1 MDGSKISLNEDK
13 TKGEDNKDKE
23 SDIPPKKRGFPK
35 RLKKFIAEDEQ
46 KNTKKKKTVTEINE
60 QLEEGFIINVQGMIE
75 LGEFFDGDIINCKYD
90 IEFGQ
95 DWELLNGLKT
105 NQSQQAC
112 RTEGKDNFFIWNMP
126 FEVCLRS
133 TNPSGWPQ
141 LVVSCYGPDWFGR
154 EVLKAYGVCYF
165 PTTKGSHERTLRMF
179 SIKSSSGFI
188 EAIGIFLGQKAEILN
203 APPNVLST
211 GEGREVIR
219 AQSEGIVKAKFNINI
234 TNMEYFGYN
243 Q

>member
-60 QLEEGFIINVQGMIE
+60 QLEEGFILNVQGMIE

-165 PTTKGSHERTLRMF
+165 PTTKGFHERTLHMF

-203 APPNVLST
+203 APNVLST

>member
-60 QLEEGFIINVQGMIE
+60 QLEEGFILNVQGMIE

-112 RTEGKDNFFIWNMP
+112 RTEGKDNFFIWNIP

-165 PTTKGSHERTLRMF
+165 PTTKGSHERTLHMF

-203 APPNVLST
+203 APNVLST

-219 AQSEGIVKAKFNINI
+219 AESEGSIKVKFNVHI
-234 TNMEYFGYN
+234 TNMDCFGYN
-243 Q
+243 L

>member
-46 KNTKKKKTVTEINE
+46 KNTKKKKTITEINE
-60 QLEEGFIINVQGMIE
+60 QLEEGFILNVQGMIE

-165 PTTKGSHERTLRMF
+165 PTTKGSHERTLHMF

-203 APPNVLST
+203 APNVLST

>member
-1 MDGSKISLNEDK
+1 MESNSKSINE
-13 TKGEDNKDKE
+13 EQNIDNQE
-23 SDIPPKKRGFPK
+23 LPKKKGFPK
-35 RLKKFIAEDEQ
+35 RLKRITTSDLE
-46 KNTKKKKTVTEINE
+46 KNKIGQITDINK
-60 QLEEGFIINVQGMIE
+60 QLEEGFLMNVQGMIE
-75 LGEFFDGDIINCKYD
+75 LGNFFEGDCINCKYD

-112 RTEGKDNFFIWNMP
+112 KTEGQENNFVWNMP

-133 TNPSGWPQ
+133 TNPSGWPR
-141 LVVSCYGPDWFGR
+141 LVLSCYSPDFFGR

-165 PTTKGSHERTLRMF
+165 PTTNGSHERTLYMF
-179 SIKSSSGFI
+179 SPTSSSEIINMLGV
-188 EAIGIFLGQKAEILN
+188 FLGQKAEIIN
-203 APPNVLST
+203 APYVLST

-219 AQSEGIVKAKFNINI
+219 AQSEGIVEVKFNVRI
-234 TNMEYFGYN
+234 TNMECFGYN

>member
-1 MDGSKISLNEDK
+1 MEASSKISINEDK
-13 TKGEDNKDKE
+13 DKDKDTD
-23 SDIPPKKRGFPK
+23 SDIIPKKKGF
-35 RLKKFIAEDEQ
+35 
-46 KNTKKKKTVTEINE
+46 TKKLKRITNEDGHKKTKMKIITGINE

-75 LGEFFDGDIINCKYD
+75 LGEFFEGDVINCKYD

-95 DWELLNGLKT
+95 DWELINGFKS

-112 RTEGKDNFFIWNMP
+112 KTEGQDNYFVWNMP
-126 FEVCLRS
+126 FEVSLRS

-141 LVVSCYGPDWFGR
+141 LVVSCYTPDFFGR
-154 EVLKAYGVCYF
+154 EVLKAYGVSYF
-165 PTTKGSHERTLRMF
+165 PTTKGSHERTLHMF
-179 SIKSSSGFI
+179 SVKSSSGLI
-188 EAIGIFLGQKAEILN
+188 EAIGVFLGQKAEILN
-203 APPNVLST
+203 APEVLST

-219 AQSEGIVKAKFNINI
+219 AKSEGTIKAKFNVNI

>member
-60 QLEEGFIINVQGMIE
+60 QLEEGFILNVKGMIE
-75 LGEFFDGDIINCKYD
+75 IRRILWWDIINCKYD

-165 PTTKGSHERTLRMF
+165 PTTKGSHERTLHMF

-203 APPNVLST
+203 APNVLST

>member
-1 MDGSKISLNEDK
+1 MEGSKITLNEDK
-13 TKGEDNKDKE
+13 DKDKE
-23 SDIPPKKRGFPK
+23 SEEMVPKKRGFPK
-35 RLKKFIAEDEQ
+35 RLKKFTADEEE
-46 KNTKKKKTVTEINE
+46 KRLKKKKIVTDINE
-60 QLEEGFIINVQGMIE
+60 QLEEGFILNVQGMIE
-75 LGEFFDGDIINCKYD
+75 LGEFFDGDVINCKYD

-95 DWELLNGLKT
+95 DWELLHGLKS
-105 NQSQQAC
+105 NVSQQAC
-112 RTEGKDNFFIWNMP
+112 RTEGKDNYIIFNMP

-141 LVVSCYGPDWFGR
+141 LVVSCYTPDFFGR

-165 PTTKGSHERTLRMF
+165 PTTKGSHERTLHMF
-179 SIKSSSGFI
+179 SVKSSSGLI
-188 EAIGIFLGQKAEILN
+188 EAIGVFLGQKAEILN
-203 APPNVLST
+203 APNVLST

>member
-46 KNTKKKKTVTEINE
+46 KNTKKKKTATEINE
-60 QLEEGFIINVQGMIE
+60 QLEEGFILNVQGMIE

-165 PTTKGSHERTLRMF
+165 PTTKGSHERTLHMF

-203 APPNVLST
+203 APNVLST

>member
-13 TKGEDNKDKE
+13 TKEEDNKDKE

-35 RLKKFIAEDEQ
+35 RLKKFIAEDDQ

-60 QLEEGFIINVQGMIE
+60 QLEEGFILNVQGMIE

-165 PTTKGSHERTLRMF
+165 PTTKGSHERTLHMF

-203 APPNVLST
+203 APNVLST